1 MTISFGEGELAKII
15 TDHVNLKF
23 KLQVQSIDF
32 FDAEVEVCD
41 LSVNVNIYDESDE
54 PMSRRATAP
63 VEELQDIVKHAQALL
78 RFRQL
83 QNAANKK
90 GEENGTTDED

>member
-32 FDAEVEVCD
+32 FDAEVEVGD

-54 PMSRRATAP
+54 VS
-63 VEELQDIVKHAQALL
+63 Q
-78 RFRQL
+78 
-83 QNAANKK
+83 
-90 GEENGTTDED
+90 